1 MRKGWLIY
9 REQDARKNK
18 SYIDWF
24 IQEAF
29 SQNVSL
35 ELIIRETLTI
45 GIFNNKRAIY
55 LKNKVVTKPDFAVV
69 RTIEPLLSMHLESS
83 GVAVFNSITIAHI
96 CINKALTHHYMTD
109 LSIPMVDTIFIKSYN
124 KYYHPLMCYPFII

>member
-1 MRKGWLIY
+1 MMHKVWLIY
-9 REQDARKNK
+9 REQDARINQ

-35 ELIIRETLTI
+35 ELIIRETLTT
-45 GIFNNKRAIY
+45 GIFINERVAY
-55 LKNKVVTKPDFAVV
+55 LKSNLVTIPDFAVV

-83 GVAVFNSITIAHI
+83 VVSLFNSSTIAPI
-96 CINKALTHHYMTD
+96 CNNKACTH
-109 LSIPMVDTIFIKSYN
+109 P
-124 KYYHPLMCYPFII
+124 